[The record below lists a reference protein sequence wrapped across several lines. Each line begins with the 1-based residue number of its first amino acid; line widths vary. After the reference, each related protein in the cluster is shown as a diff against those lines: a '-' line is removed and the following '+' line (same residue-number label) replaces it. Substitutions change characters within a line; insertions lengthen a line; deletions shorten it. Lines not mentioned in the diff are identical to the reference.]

1 MSTDSGFHNL
11 REALSQPG
19 CAVCRLKTNSAD
31 GFVESL
37 LYEGVT
43 DPDRRHTLR
52 ESQGYCHEH
61 AWSLERTGASLGTA
75 IIAQDLL
82 QRAVAAVDDAR
93 FESEGA
99 WSLRRLRDLILRRP
113 QEGANARLADQL
125 GPQAGCPACLW
136 SGKMERL
143 YLEDVLKYLPG
154 EGGLLAEFEASD
166 GLCLPHF
173 RRALGLIRDEVVYE
187 ALTRAQMIV
196 WERLIDDLGEF
207 VRKNDHRFRHER
219 MSTREGDAWLRAIST
234 LVGALPGRE
243 K

>member
-1 MSTDSGFHNL
+1 LSTDSGYQNL
-11 REALSQPG
+11 SEALGLPG
-19 CAVCRLKTNSAD
+19 CAVCRLKTEAAD

-52 ESQGYCHEH
+52 QSQGYCHEH
-61 AWSLERTGASLGTA
+61 MWSLERTGASLGTA

-82 QRAVAAVDDAR
+82 QRAVIAVDDAD
-93 FESEGA
+93 FESGAA
-99 WSLRRLRDLILRRP
+99 WSLQDLRDLLARRP
-113 QEGANARLADQL
+113 RDGANARLAERL
-125 GPQAGCPACLW
+125 GPQTSCPACIW
-136 SGKMERL
+136 SEKMELL

-154 EGGLLAEFEASD
+154 ESGLMAEFEASD
-166 GLCLPHF
+166 GLCMRHF
-173 RRALGLIRDEVVYE
+173 RRALRLVRDRTVFE
-187 ALTRAQMIV
+187 AITRAQVTI

-207 VRKNDHRFRHER
+207 VRKNDHRFRNEP
-219 MSTREGDAWLRAIST
+219 MSARQGDAWLRAIST

>member
-11 REALSQPG
+11 VEALRQPG
-19 CAVCRLKTNSAD
+19 CAVCRLKIDSAD

-52 ESQGYCHEH
+52 ESQGYCFEH

-75 IIAQDLL
+75 IITQDLL
-82 QRAVAAVDDAR
+82 QRAVKAVDEAR
-93 FESEGA
+93 FEAEGA
-99 WSLRRLRDLILRRP
+99 WSRHRVRSLLRRE
-113 QEGANARLADQL
+113 QAEGANAALSERL
-125 GPQAGCPACLW
+125 GPHIQCPACLW
-136 SGKMERL
+136 SDNMERL
-143 YLEDVLKYLPG
+143 FVEDLLKYLL
-154 EGGLLAEFEASD
+154 EEKGLLGTFEASD

-173 RRALGLIRDEVVYE
+173 RRALGLVRDEEVYL
-187 ALTRAQMIV
+187 ALIRAQQVV

-207 VRKNDHRFRHER
+207 VRKNDHRFQHER
-219 MSTREGDAWLRAIST
+219 MGKREGDAWLRAIST
-234 LVGALPGRE
+234 MVGALPGRD